1 MGLTNSQSGGIDTGR
16 RRSSNMAL
24 ERSMRA
30 TVALIRNLL
39 VLTAVAMAPAAAL
52 PMAAPDEC
60 GVLRSQRDNDTNP
73 ELEACAAR
81 GDPEAQAWLG
91 IWYLGG
97 ARGNTALSDAERE
110 AEGLRLI
117 QLAAHSGNGAAQ
129 NELGLA
135 YLNGE
140 FGLPADPSHAL
151 RWFISAHAAGDM
163 IAPYNLARVYF
174 SGRGVRQSFMQGE
187 AYLRDSAA
195 RGYKPARCSLALL
208 VERRRGGG
216 AEALTLR
223 TLAAH
228 SDFEAPCAEHDIMAE
243 LPNY

>member
-1 MGLTNSQSGGIDTGR
+1 MP
-16 RRSSNMAL
+16 
-24 ERSMRA
+24 A
-30 TVALIRNLL
+30 TVALVRTLL
-39 VLTAVAMAPAAAL
+39 VLTAVAIAPAAAL
-52 PMAAPDEC
+52 PTATPDAC

-91 IWYLGG
+91 IWYLGAESG
-97 ARGNTALSDAERE
+97 DTELSDAERE

-117 QLAAHSGNGAAQ
+117 QQAAQGGNGAAQ

-140 FGLPADPSHAL
+140 FGLSADPTEAL
-151 RWFISAHAAGDM
+151 RWFGAADAAGDM

-174 SGRGVRQSFMQGE
+174 SGRGVRQSFMRGE
-187 AYLRDSAA
+187 AYLRASAE

-216 AEALTLR
+216 AEASALR
-223 TLAAH
+223 ALAAL
-228 SDFEAPCAEHDIMAE
+228 SDFDLPCAEHDIMAE
-243 LPNY
+243 LPDY